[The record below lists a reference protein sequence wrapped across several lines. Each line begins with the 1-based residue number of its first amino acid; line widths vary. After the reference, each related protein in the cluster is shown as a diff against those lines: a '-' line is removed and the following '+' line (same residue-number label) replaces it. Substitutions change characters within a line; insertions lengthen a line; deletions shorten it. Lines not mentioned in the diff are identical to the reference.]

1 MAEKYDYR
9 DVIIDP
15 ADPRV
20 EIGAQYYRSNYP
32 NKVLMYANNG
42 DAEFG
47 ILEGIN
53 NERLEMPFI
62 IKEKR
67 DPCSIAPWI
76 CLIRKKEPETSY
88 IPFDLSK
95 PEVRDSLR
103 GKWIKSM
110 NGNHEMA
117 IDGFVLDSSEG
128 EWLVR
133 GVFTGA
139 DLLEGYVFLDGS
151 LCGEEMPV

>member
-20 EIGAQYYRSNYP
+20 EIGKEYYRSDNPY
-32 NKVLMYANNG
+32 KVLKYANNS

-53 NERLEMPFI
+53 NDRIEVPFI

-67 DPCSIAPWI
+67 DLYSISPWV
-76 CLIRKKEPETSY
+76 CLIRKKEPGKSY
-88 IPFDLSK
+88 VPFDLSK
-95 PEVRDSLR
+95 PEVRESLR
-103 GKWIKSM
+103 GK
-110 NGNHEMA
+110 
-117 IDGFVLDSSEG
+117 
-128 EWLVR
+128 
-133 GVFTGA
+133 
-139 DLLEGYVFLDGS
+139 
-151 LCGEEMPV
+151 